1 MKPGAAGGGE
11 SGCGTS
17 APSPLK
23 HIKGPQRIGRS
34 GARRKQEVERSQPP
48 DPEKITRTGCQAACH
63 RYWSGRGGVHH
74 CPPRPWCFES
84 PCAPSAGPQDSE
96 PNLWSKTRCSGR
108 ILYGRWRPQHGRPAG
123 GGAGE
128 AQPDRRSQGDLT
140 EFACNGPVRE
150 RRTAASPAPA
160 PLSRILVL
168 LPL

>member
-1 MKPGAAGGGE
+1 MPGCLPPVLVGE
-11 SGCGTS
+11 
-17 APSPLK
+17 
-23 HIKGPQRIGRS
+23 
-34 GARRKQEVERSQPP
+34 
-48 DPEKITRTGCQAACH
+48 
-63 RYWSGRGGVHH
+63 GRGTPLPT
-74 CPPRPWCFES
+74 PPLVFRIS
-84 PCAPSAGPQDSE
+84 LRAGPQDSE

-128 AQPDRRSQGDLT
+128 AQPDRRSQGHLT

-168 LPL
+168 LPPPKVLRGGIISQSQFFRDLVNFWR